1 MSLITLSLSFGIAA
15 IYLGFAGVMGVLL
28 HEIRGSHSETPRGL
42 AALHGFLIMLPAT
55 VVILGFN
62 GWPAWLSLS
71 LFAAGLAAV
80 VLGATQPAWTPTKLW
95 SLAFGQR
102 YFGAAMLLA
111 ALWGISLAWLTPAL
125 VPAAVGA
132 AALAA
137 AFTSITKAPR
147 WS

>member
-1 MSLITLSLSFGIAA
+1 MSMITIILSFGIAA

-28 HEIRGSHSETPRGL
+28 HRIRGSHQNTPRGL
-42 AALHGFLIMLPAT
+42 AALHGILVMLPAT
-55 VVILGFN
+55 VVILAFE
-62 GWPAWLSLS
+62 GWPSWISLG
-71 LFAAGLAAV
+71 LFAAGV
-80 VLGATQPAWTPTKLW
+80 TTVMLGAIQPSWTPAKLW

-102 YFGAAMLLA
+102 YFAAAMLLA

-125 VPAAVGA
+125 VPGAVAA

-137 AFTSITKAPR
+137 AFTSMTKAPR

>member
-28 HEIRGSHSETPRGL
+28 HQVRRSQRQASRRL
-42 AALHGFLIMLPAT
+42 AALHGVLIMLPAT

-62 GWPAWLSLS
+62 GWPNWFSLG
-71 LFAAGLAAV
+71 LFAAGLATV
-80 VLGATQPAWTPTKLW
+80 ILGAVQPSWTPAKVW

-111 ALWGISLAWLTPAL
+111 ALWGLSLAWLTPAL
-125 VPAAVGA
+125 VPAAVAA

-137 AFTSITKAPR
+137 AFTSITNAPR